1 MTQTGEYKVT
11 VTVTKPGE
19 PLPSRIRLD
28 ESAIKG
34 GPVFEGTDVPVQYL
48 FEYLDRVHNLHAFL
62 DDFPGVSMEQ
72 ALTAIRERLNAN
84 SVIHS
89 DRDYVSG
96 TPVFKGTRM
105 PVWILFDYL
114 AHGHTIES
122 FLDSFDTSV
131 TKEQAVTALEAAREA
146 LESIAYE
153 TTAR

>member
-11 VTVTKPGE
+11 VITPGE
-19 PLPSRIRLD
+19 PLPSPIRLD
-28 ESAIKG
+28 KGAITG

-62 DDFPGVSMEQ
+62 DDFPDVSMAQ

-89 DRDYVSG
+89 DRNYVSG

-105 PVWILFDYL
+105 PVRLLFSYL

-131 TKEQAVTALEAAREA
+131 TKEQAVMALEAAREA

-153 TTAR
+153 TAAR

>member
-11 VTVTKPGE
+11 VTKPGE
-19 PLPSRIRLD
+19 RRLSAVQLD
-28 ESAIKG
+28 EDAAKG

-48 FEYLDRVHNLHAFL
+48 FEYVDRVRNLHAFL

-131 TKEQAVTALEAAREA
+131 TKEQAVAALEAAREA